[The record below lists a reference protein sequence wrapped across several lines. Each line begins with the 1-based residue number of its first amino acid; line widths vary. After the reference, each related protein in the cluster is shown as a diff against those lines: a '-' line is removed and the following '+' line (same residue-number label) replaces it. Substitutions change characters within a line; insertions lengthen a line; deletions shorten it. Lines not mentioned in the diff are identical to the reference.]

1 MKGISYMEANKSKN
15 DYCDIAQILDRGID
29 DMDAGR
35 EMPVDDAF
43 DLIAELVEK
52 REIAKAEC

>member
-1 MKGISYMEANKSKN
+1 MKGISCMEASKSKN

-29 DMDAGR
+29 DMEAGR

-43 DLIAELVEK
+43 DLIAEFLRK
-52 REIAKAEC
+52 SKI

>member
-1 MKGISYMEANKSKN
+1 MKGISYMEASKSKN

-29 DMDAGR
+29 DMEAGR
-35 EMPVDDAF
+35 ELPIDDAF

-52 REIAKAEC
+52 REIAKA